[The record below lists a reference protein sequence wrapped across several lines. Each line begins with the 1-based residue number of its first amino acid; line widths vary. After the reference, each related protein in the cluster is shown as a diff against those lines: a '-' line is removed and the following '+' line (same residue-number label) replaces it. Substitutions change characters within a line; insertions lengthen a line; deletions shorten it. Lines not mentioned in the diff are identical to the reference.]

1 MVKSKHLLIVLP
13 VLFTGS
19 YLFAQTNIENKDTSQ
34 NKINIIDTLTN
45 HNLNNDFQYRH
56 CFDLSKLNIS
66 QDSPLGFKK
75 LALKFSLIDNFE
87 TWNNG
92 FKIDKYYN
100 ESVSGTYI
108 TFWKQQKAGLLTAL
122 RGFYKPESKELT
134 SIRKYL
140 GLSKDVAAFVLLI
153 IHLLKY

>member
-1 MVKSKHLLIVLP
+1 MYSSSTKRKYFLHGFTYKS
-13 VLFTGS
+13 
-19 YLFAQTNIENKDTSQ
+19 
-34 NKINIIDTLTN
+34 
-45 HNLNNDFQYRH
+45 
-56 CFDLSKLNIS
+56 
-66 QDSPLGFKK
+66 KK

-92 FKIDKYYN
+92 FKMNKYCN
-100 ESVSGTYI
+100 ESIGGTYI

-140 GLSKDVAAFVLLI
+140 DLSKDVAAFVLLI